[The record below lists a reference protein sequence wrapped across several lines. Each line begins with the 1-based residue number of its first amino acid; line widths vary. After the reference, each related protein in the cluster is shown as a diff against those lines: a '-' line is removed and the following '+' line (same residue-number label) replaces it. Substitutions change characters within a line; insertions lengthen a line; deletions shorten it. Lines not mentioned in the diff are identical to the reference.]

1 MRGIIKG
8 ISGRHIWIETSSSL
22 MLPVDTEI
30 DIDIKEHKEKRSLNA
45 NAYFHKLVD
54 ELRQKLKISFAAC
67 KNHLITSY
75 GQLEYIGDVPA
86 VIKTNIE
93 PERMR
98 EIETLHCL
106 PIVVKEVEEGAY
118 WYRLYRGTHT
128 YNSREMAMLI
138 DGTIEEC
145 KEQGIETMTPNEL
158 ERLKGYERYRK

>member
-1 MRGIIKG
+1 MRGVIKG
-8 ISGRHIWIETSSSL
+8 CSGRHIWIEVGNSVVF
-22 MLPVDTEI
+22 PIGAEI
-30 DIDIKEHKEKRSLNA
+30 DLDIKEHREKRSLNA
-45 NAYFHKLVD
+45 NAYFHKLCD

-75 GQLEYIGDVPA
+75 GQIEYLDDVPA
-86 VIKTNIE
+86 IIKTNIE
-93 PERMR
+93 PEKMR

-106 PIVVKEVEEGAY
+106 PIAVKEVEEGAY

-128 YNSREMAMLI
+128 YDSREMAMLI

-158 ERLKGYERYRK
+158 ERLKGYERYR